1 MSATVSL
8 ITIAVSCMFVVFVE
22 TRKFRP
28 GVLSDYNDYGS
39 NDENSNYDYFFKV
52 LIFNL
57 FNSDCH
63 LREYLQIYV
72 RKIRKIVIVRKRRCT
87 ITLMLLHM

>member
-52 LIFNL
+52 
-57 FNSDCH
+57 
-63 LREYLQIYV
+63 
-72 RKIRKIVIVRKRRCT
+72 
-87 ITLMLLHM
+87 